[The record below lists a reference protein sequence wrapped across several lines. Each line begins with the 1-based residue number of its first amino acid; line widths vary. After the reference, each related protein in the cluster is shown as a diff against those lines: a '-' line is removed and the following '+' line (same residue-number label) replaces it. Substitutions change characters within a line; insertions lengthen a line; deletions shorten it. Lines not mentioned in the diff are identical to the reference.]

1 MKTGLI
7 TSDTYQNHN
16 TGEGHPE
23 KIDRV
28 TAVIDNFKRLDNKN
42 LIWKKPTKF
51 DQSFLIN
58 THSSEYI
65 DLVSKSFPENGLAF
79 LDGDTVV
86 SPGSKDAT
94 KDAVGSI
101 ITAIDGVQN
110 KDFKNAFCAVRP
122 PGHHAEKDKA
132 MGFCIYNNVAVGAN
146 YLIEKYKY
154 NKVAIIDFDVHH
166 GNGTQDIFNNN
177 EKVLYISTHQY
188 PYYPGSGSEKEK
200 GKFNNVVNIPLEA
213 GTTAE
218 EYLNAYEHV
227 LKKLKEFKPEF
238 LLFSAGFDAHIDDP
252 LAQLRLNSEDFYQLT
267 KRTLDVVK
275 SFCNGNVV
283 SILEGGYDLKALQD
297 STQRHVDA
305 LIEFNR

>member
-1 MKTGLI
+1 MKTGLV

-28 TAVIDNFKRLDNKN
+28 TAIIDNFQKINNQKLF
-42 LIWKKPTKF
+42 WKKPVKF

-86 SPGSKDAT
+86 SPGSKEAT

-101 ITAIDGVQN
+101 ISAIDGVQQ
-110 KDFKNAFCAVRP
+110 KEFKNAFCAVRP

-146 YLIEKYKY
+146 YLIKKYNY

-166 GNGTQDIFNNN
+166 GNGTQDIFYDNK
-177 EKVLYISTHQY
+177 KVLYISTHQY
-188 PYYPGSGSEKEK
+188 PYYPGSGSEKET
-200 GKFNNVVNIPLEA
+200 GKFNNILNIPLEA

-218 EYLNAYEHV
+218 EYLNAYENV

-252 LAQLRLNSEDFYQLT
+252 LAQLKLSSEDFYHLT
-267 KRTLDVVK
+267 KRTLEISK
-275 SFCNGNVV
+275 SMCNGKVV

-297 STQRHVDA
+297 STKRHVDA
-305 LIEFNR
+305 LIEFN

>member
-28 TAVIDNFKRLDNKN
+28 TAVIENFKKLDNKN
-42 LIWKKPTKF
+42 LVWKKPSNFEQSILIKTHTK
-51 DQSFLIN
+51 D
-58 THSSEYI
+58 YI
-65 DLVSKSFPENGLAF
+65 KQVNLSFPQSGLKF

-101 ITAIDGVQN
+101 ISAIDGVE
-110 KDFKNAFCAVRP
+110 KKEFKNAFCCVRP
-122 PGHHAEKDKA
+122 PGHHAEKEKA
-132 MGFCIYNNVAVGAN
+132 MGFCIFNNVAVGAN

-154 NKVAIIDFDVHH
+154 KKIAIIDFDVHH
-166 GNGTQDIFNNN
+166 GNGTQDIFYNNKN
-177 EKVLYISTHQY
+177 ILYISTHQY
-188 PYYPGSGSEKEK
+188 PYYPGSGSEKEN
-200 GKFNNVVNIPLEA
+200 GKYNNVLNIPLEA
-213 GTTAE
+213 GTTGN
-218 EYLNAYEHV
+218 EYLNAYEKV
-227 LKKLKEFKPEF
+227 LDKLKEFKPEF

-252 LAQLRLNSEDFYQLT
+252 LAQLRLSSEDFYKIT
-267 KRTLDVVK
+267 KRTLEVSK
-275 SFCNGNVV
+275 PFCNGNIV
-283 SILEGGYDLKALQD
+283 SILEGGYDLRALQE

-305 LIEFNR
+305 LIEFN

>member
-1 MKTGLI
+1 VKTGLI

-28 TAVIDNFKRLDNKN
+28 TAVIDNFKKLDNKN

-51 DQSFLIN
+51 DQDLLIK
-58 THSSEYI
+58 THSSDYI
-65 DLVSKSFPENGLAF
+65 NQVQKSFPQNGLSF

-101 ITAIDGVQN
+101 IAAIDGVQN

-122 PGHHAEKDKA
+122 PGHHAEKEKA

-154 NKVAIIDFDVHH
+154 NKIAIIDFDVHH
-166 GNGTQDIFNNN
+166 GNGTQNIFYDNK
-177 EKVLYISTHQY
+177 KVLYISTHQY

-200 GKFNNVVNIPLEA
+200 GKFNNVFNIPLEA
-213 GTTAE
+213 GTTANQ
-218 EYLNAYEHV
+218 YLNAYEHV
-227 LKKLKEFKPEF
+227 LNKLKEFKPEF

-252 LAQLRLNSEDFYQLT
+252 LAQLRLSSEDFYTLT
-267 KRTLDVVK
+267 KRTLEISK
-275 SFCNGNVV
+275 PFCNGNVV
-283 SILEGGYDLKALQD
+283 SILEGGYDLKALQE
-297 STQRHVDA
+297 SSQRHVDA
-305 LIEFNR
+305 LIEFN

>member
-28 TAVIDNFKRLDNKN
+28 TAVIENFKKLDNKN
-42 LIWKKPTKF
+42 LVWKKPSNFEQSILIKTHTK
-51 DQSFLIN
+51 D
-58 THSSEYI
+58 YI
-65 DLVSKSFPENGLAF
+65 KQVNLSFPQSGLKF

-101 ITAIDGVQN
+101 ISAIDGVE
-110 KDFKNAFCAVRP
+110 KKEFKNAFCCVRP
-122 PGHHAEKDKA
+122 PGHHAEKEKA
-132 MGFCIYNNVAVGAN
+132 MGFCIFNNVAVGAN

-154 NKVAIIDFDVHH
+154 KKIAIIDFDVHH
-166 GNGTQDIFNNN
+166 GNGTQDIFYNDKN
-177 EKVLYISTHQY
+177 VLYISTHQY
-188 PYYPGSGSEKEK
+188 PYYPGSGSEEEN
-200 GKFNNVVNIPLEA
+200 GKYNNVLNIPLEA
-213 GTTAE
+213 GTTGK
-218 EYLNAYEHV
+218 EYLNAYEKV
-227 LKKLKEFKPEF
+227 LDKIKEFKPEF

-252 LAQLRLNSEDFYQLT
+252 LAQLRLSSEDFYKIT
-267 KRTLDVVK
+267 KRTLEVSK
-275 SFCNGNVV
+275 PFCNGNIV
-283 SILEGGYDLKALQD
+283 SILEGGYDLKALQE

-305 LIEFNR
+305 LIEFN

>member
-1 MKTGLI
+1 MVFKIKNLKMLFVLLDHQDIMLKKIKQWDFVFITMLLLVLI
-7 TSDTYQNHN
+7 T
-16 TGEGHPE
+16 
-23 KIDRV
+23 
-28 TAVIDNFKRLDNKN
+28 
-42 LIWKKPTKF
+42 
-51 DQSFLIN
+51 
-58 THSSEYI
+58 
-65 DLVSKSFPENGLAF
+65 
-79 LDGDTVV
+79 
-86 SPGSKDAT
+86 
-94 KDAVGSI
+94 
-101 ITAIDGVQN
+101 
-110 KDFKNAFCAVRP
+110 
-122 PGHHAEKDKA
+122 
-132 MGFCIYNNVAVGAN
+132 
-146 YLIEKYKY
+146 LIEKYKY

-166 GNGTQDIFNNN
+166 GNGTQDIFYNN

-200 GKFNNVVNIPLEA
+200 GKFNNVLNIPLEA

-252 LAQLRLNSEDFYQLT
+252 LAQLRLSSEDFYQLT
-267 KRTLDVVK
+267 KRTLEFLK

-305 LIEFNR
+305 LIEFN

>member
-7 TSDTYQNHN
+7 TTDTYKNHN
-16 TGEGHPE
+16 TGNGHPE

-28 TAVIDNFKRLDNKN
+28 TAIIDNFKKIDNKN
-42 LIWKKPTKF
+42 LIWKKPNKF
-51 DQSFLIN
+51 DEFFLNKTHSIEYINHVKQSFPKKG
-58 THSSEYI
+58 
-65 DLVSKSFPENGLAF
+65 LVF
-79 LDGDTVV
+79 LDGDTIV

-110 KDFKNAFCAVRP
+110 KEFKNAFCAVRP

-154 NKVAIIDFDVHH
+154 KKIAIIDFDVHH
-166 GNGTQDIFNNN
+166 GNGTQDIFYDN
-177 EKVLYISTHQY
+177 EKVLYVSTHQY
-188 PYYPGSGSEKEK
+188 PYYPGSGSNKEN
-200 GKFNNVVNIPLEA
+200 GKFNNVLNIPLEA
-213 GTTAE
+213 GTTSE
-218 EYLNAYEHV
+218 VYLNAYENV
-227 LKKLKEFKPEF
+227 LTKIKQFKPEF

-252 LAQLRLNSEDFYQLT
+252 LAQMRLCTEDFYKIT
-267 KRTLDVVK
+267 KRTLEYSK
-275 SFCNGNVV
+275 SFCNGRVV
-283 SILEGGYDLKALQD
+283 SILEGGYDLKALQN

-305 LIEFNR
+305 LLEFN

>member
-16 TGEGHPE
+16 TGDGHPE

-28 TAVIDNFKRLDNKN
+28 TAVIDNFKKLDNKN
-42 LIWKKPTKF
+42 LIWKKPNKF
-51 DQSFLIN
+51 ENSFLIK
-58 THSSEYI
+58 THTSNYI
-65 DLVSKSFPENGLAF
+65 DQVDKSFPKKGYNF

-86 SPGSKDAT
+86 SPGSKDAS

-101 ITAIDGVQN
+101 ITAIDGVQ
-110 KDFKNAFCAVRP
+110 KKEFKNAFCAVRP
-122 PGHHAEKDKA
+122 PGHHAEKEKA

-154 NKVAIIDFDVHH
+154 NKIAIIDFDVHH
-166 GNGTQDIFNNN
+166 GNGTQNIFYDN
-177 EKVLYISTHQY
+177 EKVLFISTHQY

-200 GKFNNVVNIPLEA
+200 GNFNNVLNIPLEA
-213 GTTAE
+213 GTSAE
-218 EYLNAYEHV
+218 KYLNAYENV
-227 LKKLKEFKPEF
+227 LNKVREFKPEF

-252 LAQLRLNSEDFYQLT
+252 LAQLQLSSEDFYKIT
-267 KRTLDVVK
+267 KRTLEISK

-283 SILEGGYDLKALQD
+283 SILEGGYDLKALQE
-297 STQRHVDA
+297 STKRHVDA
-305 LIEFNR
+305 LIEFN

>member
-28 TAVIDNFKRLDNKN
+28 TAVIENFKKLDKKN
-42 LIWKKPTKF
+42 LVWKKPSSFEQSILIKTHTK
-51 DQSFLIN
+51 D
-58 THSSEYI
+58 YI
-65 DLVSKSFPENGLAF
+65 KQVNLSFPQSGLKF

-101 ITAIDGVQN
+101 ISAIDGVE
-110 KDFKNAFCAVRP
+110 KKEFKNAFCCVRP
-122 PGHHAEKDKA
+122 PGHHAEKEKA
-132 MGFCIYNNVAVGAN
+132 MGFCIFNNVAVGAN

-154 NKVAIIDFDVHH
+154 KKIAIIDFDVHH
-166 GNGTQDIFNNN
+166 GNGTQDIFYNDKN
-177 EKVLYISTHQY
+177 VLYISTHQY
-188 PYYPGSGSEKEK
+188 PYYPGSGSEKEN
-200 GKFNNVVNIPLEA
+200 GKYNNVLNIPLEA
-213 GTTAE
+213 GTTGN
-218 EYLNAYEHV
+218 EYLNAYEKV
-227 LKKLKEFKPEF
+227 LDKLKEFKPEF

-252 LAQLRLNSEDFYQLT
+252 LAQLRLNSEDFYKIT
-267 KRTLDVVK
+267 KRTLEVSK
-275 SFCNGNVV
+275 PFCNGNIV
-283 SILEGGYDLKALQD
+283 SILEGGYDLRALQE

-305 LIEFNR
+305 LIEFN